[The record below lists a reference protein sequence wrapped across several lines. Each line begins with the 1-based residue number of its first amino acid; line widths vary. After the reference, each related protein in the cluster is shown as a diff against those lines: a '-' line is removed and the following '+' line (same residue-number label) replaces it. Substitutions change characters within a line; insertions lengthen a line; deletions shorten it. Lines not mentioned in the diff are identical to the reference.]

1 MPDFKQ
7 AKRKNLKAT
16 ASKIDYIRLQL
27 NGVKDAIIERAG
39 GTQFDN
45 IINTLNE
52 TVEQIEDEIK
62 SLPLRHEYRGTFY
75 IRKPYTQP
83 LQSIKVEEGIAK
95 MREDIA
101 TWEVRDKDNNYIVGT
116 RDIFRD
122 DGLTD
127 CITREEG
134 TAIFDQFYTAKV
146 NNFE

>member
-1 MPDFKQ
+1 MPEFKQ
-7 AKRKNLKAT
+7 AQRKNLKAT

-27 NGVKDAIIERAG
+27 NGVKDAIIEREG
-39 GTQFDN
+39 GNQFDN
-45 IINTLNE
+45 LVNTLHE

-122 DGLTD
+122 GGLTD
-127 CITREEG
+127 RIVREDG
-134 TAIFDQFYTAKV
+134 VAVFVGD
-146 NNFE
+146 